1 MLNTLTGFR
10 PTNPAEL
17 ALQQLEKY
25 RTPLL
30 PSRLGSANVDG
41 ALPELFQTRK
51 KARALVLMKRD
62 KRDDKPRL
70 GHASKYIS
78 APREKEK
85 ETPSKSKNSKPY
97 AGEGGLK
104 RLLARRKQ
112 EELDAEPEDADTS
125 HQMVDDSE
133 FEPVPPKRTSKIA
146 EPVRAPASFSR
157 KVSAP
162 PTSVPPVGMAGGR
175 KPTSLRASRTHAKSR
190 TVGPTRNRNRFSA
203 AYEDDE
209 PDDVDDQGAVHEE
222 PPKDK
227 EGLSG
232 LPKFEAP
239 SGFSFAPVRLFF
251 DLIDSI
257 ICNTSKQPPSVAS
270 IPQASDTPSVH
281 DEPPISALPFTFSK
295 VQVPSVP
302 SPVPAPVAPAPQPPE
317 IALVPPTPDRPL
329 AEGPPPEP
337 ALPNFFANSQIYA
350 RAGVPPPQTEPKPVS
365 QPSSEPDAQPASKT
379 SQAISSVSGAA
390 ASDAQNAPVPPA
402 SIFGTVSPSPLASTS
417 GPESQKPTPPDL
429 QARATSVFGPPPQ
442 AQSVPTSSTQTSTL
456 PFSLTPSST
465 SQAKAMEKKDAS
477 PAQQKPLFGGTMNS
491 FSGFGSSSPA
501 LPVRNLKSGT
511 EVTNHTFSFP
521 KATTPAPAE
530 VEQPLKPAL
539 PISSPALASASL
551 PATASVTENS
561 KPPPAA
567 PFSFGQ
573 SAKESVTT
581 APAPPSTPAKNLFSF
596 GAPSAT
602 STAPVEKAGTAP
614 SNFTFS
620 STTPTSTPS
629 GFLFGSP
636 AAQPETKPAT
646 KNEFSFGTPGLASS
660 DTSKPAFS
668 FGTSTPARPLT
679 PPSAEDG
686 MRMEESPTRGAGIE
700 TNSGTAKP
708 QSLPQ
713 LQMPGKAGFTFS
725 SNTGTAFGSALPSP
739 FGATPTTGLAFGQ
752 QNQAT
757 NQGTSGGF
765 AFNANPKSSEGASGG
780 FSFGTTKPAEN
791 TAPTGFT
798 FAQPATESRPSSSSG
813 FAFNQPGPKTA
824 DATTSGFSFKAP
836 EAIQQSTSF
845 TFGQTAPEP
854 ARTSSSSGFAFGQA
868 QAQAQ
873 TPAAASPF
881 AFGSS
886 VNSGAFG
893 SAPASPAFGTQPLAP
908 TSSAP
913 FSFGGPTSAPPQQPA
928 ANPFGFGSGA
938 GQPTSPAVQQGFGFN
953 FGGGTPQTPTGTFGA
968 SAPQTPTTGDSGNA
982 VFTMGAPP
990 PGTRLVKKLPRRKR

>member
-1 MLNTLTGFR
+1 
-10 PTNPAEL
+10 
-17 ALQQLEKY
+17 
-25 RTPLL
+25 
-30 PSRLGSANVDG
+30 
-41 ALPELFQTRK
+41 
-51 KARALVLMKRD
+51 MKRD
-62 KRDDKPRL
+62 KRDEKPRL

-78 APREKEK
+78 APKEKEK

-112 EELDAEPEDADTS
+112 EALDAEPTENADTTP
-125 HQMVDDSE
+125 QMVDDSE
-133 FEPVPPKRTSKIA
+133 FEPVLPKRTSKIA
-146 EPVRAPASFSR
+146 EPVRAPASFAR

-162 PTSVPPVGMAGGR
+162 PTSVPSVGMAGGR

-209 PDDVDDQGAVHEE
+209 PDDVDDPGVVYEE
-222 PPKDK
+222 PPEDK

-251 DLIDSI
+251 HLIDSI
-257 ICNTSKQPPSVAS
+257 ICNTSEQPPSVAS

-295 VQVPSVP
+295 VQVPSAP
-302 SPVPAPVAPAPQPPE
+302 SPAPTPVAPTPQPPA

-329 AEGPPPEP
+329 AEGPLSEP
-337 ALPNFFANSQIYA
+337 ALPNFFANSQIFA
-350 RAGVPPPQTEPKPVS
+350 RVGVSPPQTEPKPVT
-365 QPSSEPDAQPASKT
+365 QPSSEPDAQPTSKT
-379 SQAISSVSGAA
+379 SQATSSLSGTA
-390 ASDAQNAPVPPA
+390 ASDAQNAPNPPA
-402 SIFGTVSPSPLASTS
+402 SMFGTVNPSPLASTS
-417 GPESQKPTPPDL
+417 NPESQKPTPPDL
-429 QARATSVFGPPPQ
+429 QARATSIFGPPPQ
-442 AQSVPTSSTQTSTL
+442 AQSMSTSSTQSSTL
-456 PFSLTPSST
+456 PFSLAPSST
-465 SQAKAMEKKDAS
+465 SQPTEKKDAS
-477 PAQQKPLFGGTMNS
+477 PAPQKPLFGGTMNS
-491 FSGFGSSSPA
+491 FRGFGSSSPA
-501 LPVRNLKSGT
+501 VPAPNQRPET
-511 EVTNHTFSFP
+511 EVTAHAFSFP
-521 KATTPAPAE
+521 KATTPIPAE
-530 VEQPLKPAL
+530 AEQPLKPAL
-539 PISSPALASASL
+539 PISSPALTSASL
-551 PATASVTENS
+551 SATASVIEKS
-561 KPPPAA
+561 KPPPAS

-573 SAKESVTT
+573 STKESVTT
-581 APAPPSTPAKNLFSF
+581 APAPAPPSTPAKSLFSF

-602 STAPVEKAGTAP
+602 PTAPAEKASAAP
-614 SNFTFS
+614 SKFTFS

-636 AAQPETKPAT
+636 ATQPETKPAT
-646 KNEFSFGTPGLASS
+646 NNEFSFGTPGLPSS

-686 MRMEESPTRGAGIE
+686 MRMEESPTRGGGMDANGG
-700 TNSGTAKP
+700 SAKP

-713 LQMPGKAGFTFS
+713 LQVPGKAGFTFS

-739 FGATPTTGLAFGQ
+739 FGATPTSLAFGQ

-757 NQGTSGGF
+757 SQGTSGGF

-798 FAQPATESRPSSSSG
+798 FGQPATESRPSSSSG

-836 EAIQQSTSF
+836 ESIQHSTSF
-845 TFGQTAPEP
+845 TFGQAAPEP
-854 ARTSSSSGFAFGQA
+854 ARTSSSSGFAFG

-968 SAPQTPTTGDSGNA
+968 STPQTPTTGGDNP

-990 PGTRLVKKLPRRKR
+990 PGSRLVRKLPRRPNAKR